1 MTGYIIKRLSYGLL
15 VLWGVASLVFFLFNV
30 LPGDPARMMLDQR
43 EGAEQLQNIR
53 AKYGFDRPISE
64 QYFLYLNDLSP
75 VSLHHTSAEAYTS
88 LSSDKYVATTLFTM
102 GNYQLA
108 LKAPYLRTSFKKT
121 GKTVSSII
129 ADTLPNT
136 VVLAVSAILLAI
148 FLGLLV
154 GVMAAIWK
162 DSWLDRSALFFGVL
176 GMSVPSFFSAI
187 LVAWVFGFLL
197 SDWTG
202 LNMTGSLYSV
212 DDYGNGEY
220 LSLSNLILPAL
231 TLGIRPLAVIIQLTR
246 SAVLD
251 TLSQDYVRT
260 AVAKGLSFP
269 KVLWKH
275 VMRNSMNPVVTAVSG
290 WFASLLAGAVFIEY
304 IFAWNGLGKE
314 IVEALNS
321 LDLPVVM
328 GSVLTI
334 ASLFVGINI
343 LVDLTY
349 GWLDPR
355 IRIQK

>member
-1 MTGYIIKRLSYGLL
+1 LTGYIIKRLSYGLL

-88 LSSDKYVATTLFTM
+88 LSSDKYVATTLFTI

-108 LKAPYLRTSFKKT
+108 LKSPYLRTSFKKT

-136 VVLAVSAILLAI
+136 VVLAVSAILIAI

-154 GVMAAIWK
+154 GVLAAIWK

-314 IVEALNS
+314 IVEALSS